1 MNNDDNI
8 KIRWITESIH
18 KDEYSLNAAITKLE
32 NGLLLIISENEYK
45 LGSISISIPHKFQVG
60 GESSTSTTIPI
71 AFGKK
76 NELISK
82 ALGQR
87 LSHKTNSMVISI
99 INIDEKNQ
107 KMIKDCAKLMD
118 KILEKMF

>member
-1 MNNDDNI
+1 MNKDDNI
-8 KIRWITESIH
+8 KIRWITETI
-18 KDEYSLNAAITKLE
+18 KTDEYSLNAAITKLE

-118 KILEKMF
+118 NILEKIF